1 MFFKIESWNFQNQF
15 EKEFRE
21 TSQSFNSIRQP
32 IEKHEN
38 NNCLN
43 QPNELKWHP
52 NFQWRF
58 WSEPAAMTTFFARN
72 ENLGKLRKRPL
83 TWSDFRRESNGDIL
97 LFFLNFTKLSIL
109 IQNFPKHPII
119 NRQIAPICT
128 SWPYAIL
135 MRSLRFL
142 AMKDHFWDHCFLLA
156 LVWIK
161 ILSWI
166 LKLYVN

>member
-1 MFFKIESWNFQNQF
+1 MRKVVIHRGHGLSAAIKPCPPKPLVKLRRLAPSFGIILAYLENTAKNIYKTFLFFKIECWHFQNQF

-83 TWSDFRRESNGDIL
+83 T
-97 LFFLNFTKLSIL
+97 
-109 IQNFPKHPII
+109 
-119 NRQIAPICT
+119 
-128 SWPYAIL
+128 
-135 MRSLRFL
+135 
-142 AMKDHFWDHCFLLA
+142 
-156 LVWIK
+156 
-161 ILSWI
+161 
-166 LKLYVN
+166 